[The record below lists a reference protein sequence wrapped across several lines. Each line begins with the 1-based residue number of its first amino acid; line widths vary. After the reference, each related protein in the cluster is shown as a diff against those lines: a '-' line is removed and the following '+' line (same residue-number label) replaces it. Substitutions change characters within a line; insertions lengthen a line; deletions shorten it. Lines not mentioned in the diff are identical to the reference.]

1 MLVKMLVTG
10 VSDNLFTHF
19 FRLVSMFIEIGHA
32 VPSKQSQY
40 GVEHNQPSSE
50 QLKRWSSLMQDVIQS
65 DQKLYGSVQ
74 LGIENN
80 VDAID
85 VELETFRE
93 LPRKMDYYGCYWSA
107 YYPEIQKIK
116 SQMAILLGQIDK
128 KYTLGK
134 YLMRERIAKYQS

>member
-1 MLVKMLVTG
+1 
-10 VSDNLFTHF
+10 
-19 FRLVSMFIEIGHA
+19 
-32 VPSKQSQY
+32 
-40 GVEHNQPSSE
+40 
-50 QLKRWSSLMQDVIQS
+50 MQDVIQS

-107 YYPEIQKIK
+107 YYPDIDKVMDNIHVVLLRIDRQYK
-116 SQMAILLGQIDK
+116 LGQHKNDP
-128 KYTLGK
+128 
-134 YLMRERIAKYQS
+134 